1 MFGAIVGDFIGS
13 VWEGSDPFEFC
24 GPLLNPDCLFT
35 DDTVLTITTAYAL
48 AVGQTLS
55 AKYRESILDYRDLGF
70 SEAML
75 QWAEGRDEHQYFN
88 LGNGAAIRVSLI
100 HLFADRLGEAMR
112 LARESASATHYQELP
127 IRLAE
132 VIGGATF
139 LSHRNASPAEVRKFV
154 DRQFPELSQ
163 WPRSGIPYQWE
174 SVFTAIEIACNTRS
188 FDSCMRECISAGGD
202 VDSVCAMAGG
212 ISDGFWGCPPELSTQ
227 VLDRLET
234 LHPDLFSMLRVAIIG
249 VPNMLNGEP
258 LGLEL
263 GGSG

>member
-13 VWEGSDPFEFC
+13 VWEGSEPFEFG
-24 GPLLNPDCLFT
+24 GPLLNPRGHFT
-35 DDTVLTITTAYAL
+35 DDTVLTITTGYAL
-48 AVGQTLS
+48 AVGQNLA
-55 AKYRESILDYRDLGF
+55 AKYRESILDYRDYGF

-88 LGNGAAIRVSLI
+88 TGNGAAIRVSFI
-100 HLFADRLGEAMR
+100 HLFAGNLGEAMA

-139 LSHRNASPAEVRKFV
+139 LSHHDASPSEVQRFV
-154 DRQFPELSQ
+154 KRHFPELYQ

-174 SVFTAIEIACNTRS
+174 SVVTAIEIACSTRS
-188 FDSCMRECISAGGD
+188 FESCMRECVSAGGD

-212 ISDGFWGCPPELSTQ
+212 ISDGFWGCSPELSTK
-227 VLDRLET
+227 VLERLAV
-234 LHPDLFSMLRVAIIG
+234 LQPDLFRMLRIATMGQAEVQHLATYD
-249 VPNMLNGEP
+249 L
-258 LGLEL
+258 
-263 GGSG
+263 